1 MELVLTLNTQI
12 ARVNDALM
20 ATLTLRN
27 DSEAAVLVNTRL
39 VVNRAGAPA
48 GFRDVSFNV
57 TGPDGEALPL
67 AVKVNVGAP
76 QPQHF
81 QLLGPGESAT
91 RTVELHRLFAL
102 RKAGDY
108 AIAAV
113 YRAETDPAD
122 GRTAWRG
129 SIESAAVGVRLE
141 PAG

>member
-67 AVKVNVGAP
+67 AVGSGSVVATG
-76 QPQHF
+76 
-81 QLLGPGESAT
+81 LGSGTGSRTGSAS
-91 RTVELHRLFAL
+91 R
-102 RKAGDY
+102 
-108 AIAAV
+108 
-113 YRAETDPAD
+113 
-122 GRTAWRG
+122 
-129 SIESAAVGVRLE
+129 
-141 PAG
+141 